1 LAVLELAAVFLISLF
16 SDLLSC
22 EWQSARE
29 RGQLARIAA
38 LSAVIEAMSWFPIF
52 VAVFTQDV
60 NLVVSGICGA
70 VVGGVWGASRERRRG
85 TKYRHLR
92 KSDGDFVPIGKFEFA
107 NRELIPLGSPR
118 RDEYVPIGNVPDRGT
133 NVPNRGTK

>member
-1 LAVLELAAVFLISLF
+1 MLPLVVLELIAVFLISLL
-16 SDLLSC
+16 SDFLSC

-60 NLVVSGICGA
+60 NLVVSGVCGA
-70 VVGGVWGASRERRRG
+70 VVGGVWGAARERSRETR
-85 TKYRHLR
+85 YQHLHR
-92 KSDGDFVPIGKFEFA
+92 SDGIVPIGNFEFA
-107 NRELIPLGSPR
+107 NCENIPLGNVSNR
-118 RDEYVPIGNVPDRGT
+118 ENSPIGNVPNQGS
-133 NVPNRGTK
+133 K